1 MPILATRTS
10 RWLLGTAVV
19 GLIATGGA
27 ATYAYKTFFQR
38 PGEGALRLM
47 PAETMMV
54 ATVDLSPS
62 PAQTLLFKRI
72 DDALARNDMADALQG
87 SIIDL
92 IADNAAGKAI
102 RGYAQRSGAIAI
114 LPEAVKG
121 QGPRI
126 VGFIGL
132 TDPEAVRAALRKHA
146 PASFWRGTQSFRLGR
161 AHASVIENYLVLCD
175 DAKTAHEIER
185 VSEGAPSLLQNASF
199 VSARKEVDADA
210 NLMVMIS
217 PAFLEMATA
226 AEEGGQGI
234 SAFGLPAGTKVMT
247 DWMAISL
254 ALRDNGLAL
263 VANGKIDGK
272 EIPGYL
278 KFAAAPLLRPDL
290 FQVLP
295 RGAYGF
301 YAASAPA
308 ALYDWIDEVFA
319 KDKGYREGRDGFAEE
334 MKANTDLDL
343 QTDVIGNLR
352 GTTVFAAYP
361 SADGKGGLDLLALM
375 DDREGSK
382 PAAAVR
388 KLVESANRESTKGG
402 GPAMFAQSEVD
413 GAILYSLDGEAQEG
427 FSEIFQPGEDGMI
440 KGDVLGQDKTLVIAL
455 VGDSILVSTNRD
467 LLKRGIAA
475 LKSHSNPIA
484 EDEAFAS
491 LKNVPQEAQHAIA
504 FHLGRIAEGVAST
517 LDLEKMDAKGKQQ
530 VEDIVGM
537 FRSMK
542 EPMVMTALSRSY
554 GYKSVFFMPMDY
566 DKLIDLIGKEMR
578 GAQP

>member
-1 MPILATRTS
+1 MPILATRSS
-10 RWLLGTAVV
+10 RWILGTAVV
-19 GLIATGGA
+19 GLLATGGA
-27 ATYAYKTFFQR
+27 AAYAFKTLFQR
-38 PGEGALRLM
+38 PGEGAIRLM
-47 PAETMMV
+47 PAETMLV

-72 DDALARNDMADALQG
+72 DDALARNEMADALQG

-102 RGYAQRSGAIAI
+102 RGYAQRSGAIAVF
-114 LPEAVKG
+114 PETVKG
-121 QGPRI
+121 QGPRM

-132 TDPEAVRAALRKHA
+132 TDPGAVRAALRKHA
-146 PASFWRGTQSFRLGR
+146 PTSFWRGTQSFKLGE
-161 AHASVIENYLVLCD
+161 AHASVIENYLVLSD
-175 DAKTAHEIER
+175 DAKTAHEIEK

-217 PAFLEMATA
+217 PGFLEMATA
-226 AEEGGQGI
+226 AEEGGQGM

-295 RGAYGF
+295 KGAYGF

-308 ALYDWIDEVFA
+308 TIYDWVDEVFA
-319 KDKGYREGRDGFAEE
+319 KDEGYREGRDGFAEE
-334 MKANTDLDL
+334 MRANTELDL
-343 QTDVIGNLR
+343 QKDVIGNLR

-361 SADGKGGLDLLALM
+361 SPDGKGGLDLLALM

-382 PAAAVR
+382 PAAAAR
-388 KLVESANRESTKGG
+388 KLVESANRESAKEG

-413 GAILYSLDGEAQEG
+413 GVTIFALDGEAQEG
-427 FSEIFQPGEDGMI
+427 FAEIFQPGEDAMV
-440 KGDVLGQDKTLVIAL
+440 KGDVLGNGKTLAIAL

-467 LLKRGIAA
+467 LLNRGIAA

-484 EDEAFAS
+484 DDDGFAS
-491 LKNVPQEAQHAIA
+491 LKNVPQEAQHAMA

-517 LDLEKMDAKGKQQ
+517 LDVEKMDAKGKQQ
-530 VEDIVGM
+530 VEDVVGM
-537 FRSMK
+537 FRAMK
-542 EPMVMTALSRSY
+542 EPMVMTALSRSD
-554 GYKSVFFMPMDY
+554 GYKSVFLMPMDY
-566 DKLIDLIGKEMR
+566 DKLIDLIGKEMK